1 VHVEITKRIRKARKP
16 MVDTLSQA
24 KNYHPD
30 FLRRRLLGIAQ
41 ILQRHPEAGMNATMK
56 RRANI
61 TKDLTTKCP
70 SDCSFCRQSV

>member
-1 VHVEITKRIRKARKP
+1 MHVEITKRIRKARKP

-24 KNYHPD
+24 KNFHPD

-41 ILQRHPEAGMNATMK
+41 ILQRHPDAGRKATDK

-61 TKDLTTKCP
+61 AKDLTTVCP
-70 SDCSFCRQSV
+70 SDCSFCRRSV